1 MILPSFHVV
10 GSITPCVALSLSLS
24 LYDDSLLFESVYC
37 TVGLV
42 FLPPTP
48 ERDTAGKEKKLEE
61 RERWRE
67 KHKEIKLGV
76 RLVELR
82 ERERERTRGRFS
94 ISFT

>member
-10 GSITPCVALSLSLS
+10 GSITPCVALSLS